1 MGRGYTTLMKSF
13 FAIGALLGWAAL
25 AGQFYFAMDN
35 RMTDIT
41 EAVIRFV
48 SYFTILANG
57 LAALSFTVLLLRPVS
72 AWGQWFG
79 HPSTLT
85 AVTVYLVVVGI
96 IYNVILRGLWN
107 PQGPEMIIDESL
119 HSAMPALFL
128 LFWVIFVAPRTLS
141 WKSVPVWMIFPLVY
155 CAYTLVRGAKA
166 QFYPYPFLDVL
177 ALGRKQVFLNI
188 GGMILLFFALAFCLV
203 GFSKLVRGKE

>member
-1 MGRGYTTLMKSF
+1 MKSF
-13 FAIGALLGWAAL
+13 FAIGALLGWSAL

-35 RMTDIT
+35 RTTDIT
-41 EAVIRFV
+41 EAVVRYV
-48 SYFTILANG
+48 GYFTILANG

-72 AWGQWFG
+72 VWGQLFG

-85 AVTVYLVVVGI
+85 AVTVYLLVVGI

-107 PQGPEMIIDESL
+107 PQGLEMIIDESL

-128 LFWVIFVAPRTLS
+128 LFWVIYIAPRALS

-188 GGMILLFFALAFCLV
+188 GGMILLFFLLAFCLV
-203 GFSKLVRGKE
+203 GFSKLVRRKE